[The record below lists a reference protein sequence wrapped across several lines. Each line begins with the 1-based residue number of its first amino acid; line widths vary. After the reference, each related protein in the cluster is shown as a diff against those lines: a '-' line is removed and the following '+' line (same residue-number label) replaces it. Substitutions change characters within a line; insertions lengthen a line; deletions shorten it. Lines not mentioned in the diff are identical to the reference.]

1 MAEGSQQGLST
12 PFTSNACVTSQGTL
26 FRDSLARCECWS
38 DKRLTKPAAKR
49 WEKTLMMFAS
59 FRNPDEVLPVGV
71 PRLLLSESDFHD
83 PDRNDG
89 GEWWQVQPVYALRQ
103 GPDAKGRAVHFEV
116 FTKMLGS
123 ICSCA
128 RMKDAL
134 EVSS

>member
-1 MAEGSQQGLST
+1 
-12 PFTSNACVTSQGTL
+12 
-26 FRDSLARCECWS
+26 
-38 DKRLTKPAAKR
+38 
-49 WEKTLMMFAS
+49 MMFAS

-103 GPDAKGRAVHFEV
+103 GPDAKKRAVHFEV

-128 RMKDAL
+128 GMKGAL
-134 EVSS
+134 EVSSREADPFPHMHRSISISTDFIHSIFTNASL